1 MRNRDSLQSL
11 LDESHHQRAK
21 IDRICRRLPLQRKL
35 SKKDVAGLEEAKASL
50 AEAVIMPVQFPH
62 LFTGGRRPWTR
73 ILLYGPP
80 GTGKSRLAAAVAGEA
95 GATLFP
101 VSAADLLSSYVGE
114 TEKAMSE
121 LFAQAGRLPGRAVVF
136 VDELDGLCRV
146 RSGREEEHTRRLKT
160 HLLQLMDGLVA
171 GQAARTFLL
180 AATNCPWDL
189 DPAFLRRFQR
199 RVHVPL
205 PDSAAQRRLIELHL
219 AGTATSLTE
228 SDWRELLSATD
239 GLSGSDLA
247 ELTQHA
253 LYQPVRELE
262 AAHSWRRL
270 GDEGRFMACESSHPD
285 AFACSVADIPF
296 HAVVARD
303 LRLSDFQEAL
313 RSTGPSV
320 SADMLRRYHD
330 FRLGRGSA
338 C

>member
-1 MRNRDSLQSL
+1 
-11 LDESHHQRAK
+11 
-21 IDRICRRLPLQRKL
+21 
-35 SKKDVAGLEEAKASL
+35 
-50 AEAVIMPVQFPH
+50 MPVQFPH

-80 GTGKSRLAAAVAGEA
+80 GTG
-95 GATLFP
+95 
-101 VSAADLLSSYVGE
+101 
-114 TEKAMSE
+114 KAMSE

-160 HLLQLMDGLVA
+160 HLL
-171 GQAARTFLL
+171 
-180 AATNCPWDL
+180 
-189 DPAFLRRFQR
+189 
-199 RVHVPL
+199 
-205 PDSAAQRRLIELHL
+205 AAQRRLIELHL

-270 GDEGRFMACESSHPD
+270 GDGEATD
-285 AFACSVADIPF
+285 AAAPVPP
-296 HAVVARD
+296 AR
-303 LRLSDFQEAL
+303 RRVGAIGPGA
-313 RSTGPSV
+313 RSAPG
-320 SADMLRRYHD
+320 
-330 FRLGRGSA
+330 
-338 C
+338 